1 MSNQRPLPPEI
12 YMRRRVAALV
22 ILLVVV
28 ALLVWALSAMARSGG
43 SGSDGATETSTEQTV
58 NPTVATEPTV
68 AAPEESTSETASASP
83 SEEPSSSVEAAPA
96 RTGACE
102 LKDLRIKAL
111 PNQPSY
117 AAGTE
122 PVFYMEVE
130 NPTDTDCVIDLD
142 ENILRF
148 EVYDMRT
155 NERMWA
161 DTDCYQPVVSGTQTY
176 KAGEKQGYQ
185 ARWSGTVSQPGKC
198 DDRPAI
204 EPGSYF
210 LHTVIGDNASEAA
223 PFNIT

>member
-1 MSNQRPLPPEI
+1 
-12 YMRRRVAALV
+12 MRRRVAALV

-68 AAPEESTSETASASP
+68 AAPEESASESASP
-83 SEEPSSSVEAAPA
+83 SEEPSSVEAAPA

>member
-28 ALLVWALSAMARSGG
+28 ALLVWALSTMARSGG

-68 AAPEESTSETASASP
+68 AAPEESTSETPSASP
-83 SEEPSSSVEAAPA
+83 SEEPSSVEAAPA

>member
-68 AAPEESTSETASASP
+68 AAPEESASESASP
-83 SEEPSSSVEAAPA
+83 SEEPSSVEAAPA

>member
-68 AAPEESTSETASASP
+68 AAPEESASESASASP
-83 SEEPSSSVEAAPA
+83 SEEPSSVEAAPA

>member
-1 MSNQRPLPPEI
+1 
-12 YMRRRVAALV
+12 MRRRVAALV

-68 AAPEESTSETASASP
+68 AAPEESTSETASP
-83 SEEPSSSVEAAPA
+83 SEEPSSVEAAPA

>member
-1 MSNQRPLPPEI
+1 
-12 YMRRRVAALV
+12 MRRRVAALV

-58 NPTVATEPTV
+58 NPTVVTEPTV
-68 AAPEESTSETASASP
+68 AAPEESASESASP

-185 ARWSGTVSQPGKC
+185 ARWSGTVSQPDRC
-198 DDRPAI
+198 EDRPAI

>member
-1 MSNQRPLPPEI
+1 
-12 YMRRRVAALV
+12 MRRRVAALV

-68 AAPEESTSETASASP
+68 AAPEESASESASP

-185 ARWSGTVSQPGKC
+185 ARWSGTVSQPDRC
-198 DDRPAI
+198 EDRPAI

>member
-1 MSNQRPLPPEI
+1 
-12 YMRRRVAALV
+12 MRRRVAALV

-43 SGSDGATETSTEQTV
+43 SGSDEAVETSTEQTV

-68 AAPEESTSETASASP
+68 AAPEESASESASP

>member
-1 MSNQRPLPPEI
+1 
-12 YMRRRVAALV
+12 MRRRVAALV

-68 AAPEESTSETASASP
+68 AAPEESPSESASESAFP
-83 SEEPSSSVEAAPA
+83 SEEPSSVEAAPA